1 MVNVNTVC
9 IFIILSYS
17 DNEGQG
23 TLQDN
28 YASSSVDVKLPIN
41 IVVRGGYSS
50 QYITFPD
57 NKLLEHIYMVEN
69 IGHVPAP
76 VNVTFV
82 IPVELDSGYL
92 WNVSL
97 LQTDNSRGKCERK
110 EVLSKKEKSTLFYQH
125 CSGVIC
131 HLVGCTI
138 GLSSNNQPTIF
149 KFVGNISRNSEGSA
163 GQVEVVSWGSLSFD
177 QSVYSQ
183 YPAVGSQSVKILSI
197 LETTPESHTALIA
210 SISVVFSLLL
220 LTIISGVLYKM
231 GFFKSRRIAS
241 GGVDYSP
248 AVPARTAAPDD
259 DHGLTADIT
268 SLGENTL

>member
-1 MVNVNTVC
+1 MVGINHTVHGTTASWFC
-9 IFIILSYS
+9 IHVSLSVSLFIHPIV
-17 DNEGQG
+17 
-23 TLQDN
+23 LQLHFFQ
-28 YASSSVDVKLPIN
+28 YPSCYISPCPIS
-41 IVVRGGYSS
+41 IS
-50 QYITFPD
+50 
-57 NKLLEHIYMVEN
+57 EVEN